1 MLVRLQVH
9 WTEKSQLYFIGNF
22 VEVKSSTSWAVLKK
36 VVTQSTEEFK
46 YKKHHKDT
54 LAFSLMFVGGVQRV
68 LKVFIG
74 NTSDTKDF
82 TDVNNKTIIFDKE
95 DSEMVKNISDFG
107 EKHFR
112 DFGINSMLKQKYR
125 SMKLLRKTI
134 SDFWDIWSMI
144 KVVMPKT
151 QCWHQKQ
158 YSIFAQLINI
168 ELKQWR
174 NYLSLRFLEL
184 LTYFHW

>member
-1 MLVRLQVH
+1 M
-9 WTEKSQLYFIGNF
+9 
-22 VEVKSSTSWAVLKK
+22 KK

-54 LAFSLMFVGGVQRV
+54 LAFSLMFVGGVQRA

-95 DSEMVKNISDFG
+95 DSEIVKNISDFG
-107 EKHFR
+107 EKHFK

-134 SDFWDIWSMI
+134 SDFRDI
-144 KVVMPKT
+144 
-151 QCWHQKQ
+151 
-158 YSIFAQLINI
+158 
-168 ELKQWR
+168 
-174 NYLSLRFLEL
+174 
-184 LTYFHW
+184 